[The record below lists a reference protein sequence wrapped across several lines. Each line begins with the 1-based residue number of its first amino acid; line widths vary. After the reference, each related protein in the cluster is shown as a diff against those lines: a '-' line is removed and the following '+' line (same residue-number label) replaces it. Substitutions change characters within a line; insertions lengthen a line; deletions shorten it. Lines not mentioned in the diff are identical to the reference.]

1 MTIFTLND
9 PSFWI
14 PFTISFT
21 SSLLREKPFVYNYL
35 VLMLLA
41 KVRGLWF
48 LVCPCVLK
56 LYFSCLL
63 SLPLIFG
70 LLAFALSFLLSPF
83 SYFFLDLWTLM
94 IYFCSYVHS
103 KRVLCSL
110 SWVHFTL
117 HFSLILFYSLVLW
130 NLSFGI
136 WPLAFGLWHF
146 SLGICPLAFILV
158 PFFGTELFL
167 CPYKRCSIK
176 KDFLCNLSFVLCPW
190 SFVLDTSVFG
200 ICVLMSCK
208 GPFIQRLLNLVHNG
222 GDP

>member
-1 MTIFTLND
+1 MKVEKLECYKKKMTTIFTLKD

-21 SSLLREKPFVYNYL
+21 SSLLREKPFVYNSL

-94 IYFCSYVHS
+94 IYLTCGTF
-103 KRVLCSL
+103 VL
-110 SWVHFTL
+110 T
-117 HFSLILFYSLVLW
+117 
-130 NLSFGI
+130 
-136 WPLAFGLWHF
+136 
-146 SLGICPLAFILV
+146 
-158 PFFGTELFL
+158 
-167 CPYKRCSIK
+167 SIQRE
-176 KDFLCNLSFVLCPW
+176 SFVLYHEFILLCTSPW
-190 SFVLDTSVFG
+190 SFFKLSPLEFDLWHLAIG
-200 ICVLMSCK
+200 IS
-208 GPFIQRLLNLVHNG
+208 P
-222 GDP
+222 